1 MTAKEKLFKVMD
13 KIDVLKSNLLELT
26 NEEQNELENLEV
38 KQMKYWS
45 EWKD

>member
-38 KQMKYWS
+38 KQMEYWS

>member
-1 MTAKEKLFKVMD
+1 MTAKEKLFKVID

-38 KQMKYWS
+38 KQMEYWS